1 MGSSFCPCSSRPLA
15 LPRVRESRPPAIVES
30 CTCTQARAVNE
41 AQPGLMQE
49 AQRFFL
55 LTQIDNLWKEHLQ
68 SMQFLRQAV
77 GLRGYGQRDP
87 LTEYKL
93 EGFELFKEMLAR
105 IRRNVIY
112 NVYVFTPSRLAPAD
126 GAKQAADGARGQ
138 KGKGKARGAKFNSR
152 KKGGRAIDKREAVE
166 A

>member
-1 MGSSFCPCSSRPLA
+1 LTKRCLRHLTPQLTCCN
-15 LPRVRESRPPAIVES
+15 REASL
-30 CTCTQARAVNE
+30 CTQARAVEE

-105 IRRNVIY
+105 VRRNVIF
-112 NVYVFTPSRLAPAD
+112 NVYVFQPTRLSPAD
-126 GAKQAADGARGQ
+126 GVQSRNGAANAAATAE
-138 KGKGKARGAKFNSR
+138 KGEDKKKAEKKGEKFSSR
-152 KKGGRAIDKREAVE
+152 KKKSAKVPAK